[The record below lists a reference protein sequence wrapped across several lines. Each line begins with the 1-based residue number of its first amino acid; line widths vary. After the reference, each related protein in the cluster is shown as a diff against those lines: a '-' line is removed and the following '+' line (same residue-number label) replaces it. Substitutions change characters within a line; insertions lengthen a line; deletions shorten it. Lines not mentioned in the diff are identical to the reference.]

1 MAGSSPQIPG
11 CRKAPGQRLRAIRAA
26 QSDGVLLA
34 GDALGEAPPPGAG
47 VLLGPGAAA
56 GCQAL
61 PAEAAA
67 APRPAPL
74 PLAPEPLVLR
84 APEGREMKGGV
95 KEDAGKRR
103 AEQRLLPSLPPVPP
117 SYADLFRPSL
127 RLWASSLVYTRVRAQ
142 PSREM
147 ETPYSHWKGG
157 FRGAGRGQ
165 FRETE

>member
-84 APEGREMKGGV
+84 APEGREMEGRGEGGCW
-95 KEDAGKRR
+95 KAAGRAAAASFSSSGASVLRR
-103 AEQRLLPSLPPVPP
+103 PLPPKPAALGIVI
-117 SYADLFRPSL
+117 SL
-127 RLWASSLVYTRVRAQ
+127 H
-142 PSREM
+142 SRSRTALQGNGNALEPL
-147 ETPYSHWKGG
+147 ERR
-157 FRGAGRGQ
+157 F
-165 FRETE
+165 